1 MEKHMTPIVF
11 DLDGTLVDSAPDLHA
26 ACVKMLADEG
36 KPAPSI
42 ATVIGYIGNGVPRLV
57 ELAMADNGIAT
68 DQHARLITSFMGY
81 YDADPVTLTKLYPNL
96 LALLETLKANGHKM
110 AVCTNK
116 PEAPAR
122 VILKAFNIEGFFD
135 VVVGGDTLAVKKP
148 NPEPLFECLK
158 LLGVDSCLYVGDSEV
173 DAQTADRAK
182 MPMALFTQGYRKT
195 PVAQL
200 PHAFAFDDFANLGPF
215 IKSLT

>member
-1 MEKHMTPIVF
+1 MIPIVF

-36 KPAPSI
+36 APTPDLQ
-42 ATVIGYIGNGVPRLV
+42 TVIGYIGNGVPRLV
-57 ELAMADNGIAT
+57 ELAMKEAGIAA
-68 DQHARLITSFMGY
+68 DQHARLVKSYMVH
-81 YDADPVTLTKLYPNL
+81 YDADPVTLTTIYPNL
-96 LALLETLKANGHKM
+96 LELLENLKTKGHRL

-116 PEAPAR
+116 PESPAR
-122 VILKAFNIEGFFD
+122 VILKMLGIEHFFD

-158 LLGVDSCLYVGDSEV
+158 LMGVERCLYVGDSEV
-173 DAQTADRAK
+173 DAETADRAN

-195 PVAQL
+195 PVDEL
-200 PHAFAFDDFANLGPF
+200 PHAFAFDDFAALGPY
-215 IKSLT
+215 IESL

>member
-1 MEKHMTPIVF
+1 MTPIVF

-36 KPAPSI
+36 KPAPSL
-42 ATVIGYIGNGVPRLV
+42 ATVTSYIGNGVPRLV
-57 ELAMADNGIAT
+57 ELAMIDNDIGT
-68 DQHARLITSFMGY
+68 DQHDRLVASFMGY

-96 LALLETLKANGHKM
+96 LELLQALKTKGHKM

-122 VILKAFNIEGFFD
+122 VILKAFNIESYFD

-182 MPMALFTQGYRKT
+182 MTMALFTQGYRKT

-200 PHAFAFDDFANLGPF
+200 PHAFAFDDFAKLGPYIEN
-215 IKSLT
+215 IK